1 MDKEIEDFNKN
12 FDDEIFDMAFI
23 LKRSCCKYSKMPWE
37 KYDTLFVSAIALKNI
52 AANEII
58 ENTHIVI
65 HKKIEKSQ
73 EYLKIL
79 KDESIVRL
87 KVRKEKDTDD
97 FYINFLLEDI
107 VDNNYKDND
116 LNIILEKYSEVIYYK
131 DEELGDFVLNKDINS
146 FKKEILWT
154 NNNNI
159 LIFFDNINEAFNK
172 QSVDIIKKIFAN
184 KKYID
189 RKLKECAAESIF
201 KPHNTEKEEF
211 IKSISL
217 TSISIDY
224 EDCITFYFKNSD
236 GHTIPVNS
244 DWDFN
249 FKPITQ
255 LMFF

>member
-1 MDKEIEDFNKN
+1 MDKEIKDFNKN
-12 FDDEIFDMAFI
+12 FDDEIFDMAFV
-23 LKRSCCKYSKMPWE
+23 LKRSCCKYNKIPWD
-37 KYDTLFVSAIALKNI
+37 KYYTLFVYAIALKNI
-52 AANEII
+52 STNEII
-58 ENTHIVI
+58 ENTHIII
-65 HKKIEKSQ
+65 HKKIEKAQ

-87 KVRKEKDTDD
+87 KVRKEKDPDN

-107 VDNNYKDND
+107 VDNDYKDDD
-116 LNIILEKYSEVIYYK
+116 LNIILEKYSEIIYYK
-131 DEELGDFVLNKDINS
+131 DEELGDFELNKDINS
-146 FKKEILWT
+146 FKKEMYWT
-154 NNNNI
+154 NNNI
-159 LIFFDNINEAFNK
+159 LIFFDNINEDFNK
-172 QSVDIIKKIFAN
+172 RSVDIIKKIFAN
-184 KKYID
+184 KKDID

-217 TSISIDY
+217 TSISIYY
-224 EDCITFYFKNSD
+224 ENCITFYFKNSD

>member
-1 MDKEIEDFNKN
+1 MDKEIEDFNKD
-12 FDDEIFDMAFI
+12 FDDEIFDIAFI
-23 LKRSCCKYSKMPWE
+23 LKRSYCKYGKIPWE
-37 KYDTLFVSAIALKNI
+37 KYYTLFVSAIALKNI
-52 AANEII
+52 AANVVL
-58 ENTHIVI
+58 ENTHIII
-65 HKKIEKSQ
+65 HKKVKEPEK
-73 EYLKIL
+73 YFKIL

-107 VDNNYKDND
+107 VDNDYKDDD
-116 LNIILEKYSEVIYYK
+116 LNIILEKYSEMIYYK
-131 DEELGDFVLNKDINS
+131 NEELGDFELNKDINS
-146 FKKEILWT
+146 FKKDMPWT
-154 NNNNI
+154 NNNI
-159 LIFFDNINEAFNK
+159 LIFFDNINEEFNK
-172 QSVDIIKKIFAN
+172 KSIDIIKKIFAN
-184 KKYID
+184 KKDID

-201 KPHNTEKEEF
+201 KPNNIEKEEF

-224 EDCITFYFKNSD
+224 KNHITFYFKNSY

>member
-1 MDKEIEDFNKN
+1 MDKEIENFNSN

-23 LKRSCCKYSKMPWE
+23 LKRSCCKYAKIPWE
-37 KYDTLFVSAIALKNI
+37 KYDTLFVYAIALKNI
-52 AANEII
+52 STNEII
-58 ENTHIVI
+58 ENTHIII
-65 HKKIEKSQ
+65 HKKVEKAQ

-87 KVRKEKDTDD
+87 KVRKEKDPDD

-107 VDNNYKDND
+107 VDNDYKDDD

-131 DEELGDFVLNKDINS
+131 DEELGDFVLNKNINS
-146 FKKEILWT
+146 FKKEMPWT
-154 NNNNI
+154 CSNI
-159 LIFFDNINEAFNK
+159 LIFFDNIDEEFNK
-172 QSVDIIKKIFAN
+172 RSVDIIKKIFAN
-184 KKYID
+184 KKDID
-189 RKLKECAAESIF
+189 MKLKECAAESIF

-224 EDCITFYFKNSD
+224 EDCITFYLKNSD
-236 GHTIPVNS
+236 GHTISVNS
-244 DWDFN
+244 DWGFN
-249 FKPITQ
+249 LKPITQ